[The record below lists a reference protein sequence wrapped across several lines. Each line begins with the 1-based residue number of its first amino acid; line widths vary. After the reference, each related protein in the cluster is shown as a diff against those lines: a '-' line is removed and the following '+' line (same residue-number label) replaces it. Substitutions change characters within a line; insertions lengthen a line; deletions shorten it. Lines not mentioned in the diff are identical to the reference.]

1 MISYQSL
8 LLSTIV
14 LNDISDKVLKAIAI
28 RNGNITLIA
37 LHHHILSKHTGA
49 SE

>member
-14 LNDISDKVLKAIAI
+14 LNDISCYLHFGGEKVA
-28 RNGNITLIA
+28 NYGGNQFLMW
-37 LHHHILSKHTGA
+37 LG
-49 SE
+49 